1 MRTVYKLTQA
11 AVLLLALCL
20 LFAAC
25 AEPMQTSD
33 ASVFGSQSRSETTE
47 EAAASFLTQ
56 IPTNPSVQTEK
67 PEPTALET
75 EPQETME
82 EALIRWQ
89 NGGLRDYLPDAPVQM
104 IPFSEMQYVRPNTVQ
119 LFSDFDALTAQAQD
133 AQADTLLAGYFDLFS
148 RYISFET
155 MYELSWIRYSLD
167 TTDAD
172 ALNEYNACEAEA
184 NPLEEKLERL
194 LKAFAASPCRGELE
208 KQYFGEGFFQ
218 TYDDMERYTNP
229 EYLRL
234 LLEEDA
240 LLAQFREITADPQVT
255 YQNKTESLDD
265 WRKTEDYDTY
275 WAVMSAY
282 YQQYH
287 EALGSLFIQLIRV
300 RQQLA
305 SALGFES
312 YADYAYAI
320 SYDRAYTPEEG
331 RRFLREIRDTL
342 VPVYRE
348 SRKNRTLRRLRYE
361 PASQAQ
367 MQEMLASA
375 AEQLGGTI
383 SDAWRFMT
391 AYDLFDISAS
401 DNKLEVSYQT
411 YLHDYEAPFVFVN
424 AYGTEKNYLTFAHEF
439 GHFVENYYNYGISA
453 DLETN
458 ETFSMAMEYLALEST
473 QTLTEQKKDNLRLLR
488 LCDTAQTFA
497 AEACSADFEMRVY
510 EIDADTL
517 TPAEIDALYWT
528 CCAEYGMDESL
539 PKHPGEMT
547 WCDQYT
553 FYEAP
558 FYVISYCV
566 SAETSLQIAALEM
579 EQSRAGVEAYLRLLD
594 RDDGI
599 GIQQVMENAG
609 LKSPFADG
617 ALENAAKFL
626 RRELYL
632 DS

>member
-1 MRTVYKLTQA
+1 MRAVYKLTRA

-25 AEPMQTSD
+25 AEPTQTSD
-33 ASVFGSQSRSETTE
+33 ASTAGAQSRSETTE
-47 EAAASFLTQ
+47 ATAAVVPTQ
-56 IPTNPSVQTEK
+56 IPANPSEQTEK
-67 PEPTALET
+67 PETTALAT
-75 EPQETME
+75 EPQETMD

-89 NGGLRDYLPDAPVQM
+89 NGGIRDYLPDAPIRM
-104 IPFSEMQYVRPNTVQ
+104 IPFSEMQYVRPDTEQ
-119 LFSDFDALTAQAQD
+119 LFSDFDALATQAQD
-133 AQADTLLAGYFDLFS
+133 GQADALLAGYFDLFT
-148 RYISFET
+148 RYVSFET
-155 MYELSWIRYSLD
+155 MYELAWIRYTLD
-167 TTDAD
+167 TTDSD
-172 ALNEYNACEAEA
+172 SQNEYHVCETEA
-184 NPLEEKLERL
+184 NRIEEKLERL
-194 LKAFAASPCRGELE
+194 LKAFAASPCREELE
-208 KQYFGEGFFQ
+208 NQYFGDGFFQ

-234 LLEEDA
+234 LQEEDA

-282 YQQYH
+282 YHQYH

-305 SALGFES
+305 AVLGFES
-312 YADYAYAI
+312 YADYAYAVT
-320 SYDRAYTPEEG
+320 YDRAYLPEEG
-331 RRFLREIRDTL
+331 RRFLQEIRDTL

-348 SRKNRTLRRLRYE
+348 SLKNRTLRRLRYE
-361 PASQAQ
+361 TASQAQ

-401 DNKLEVSYQT
+401 DDKLAVSYQT

-424 AYGTEKNYLTFAHEF
+424 TYGTEKNDLTFAHEF

-458 ETFSMAMEYLALEST
+458 ETFSMAMEYLALQYT
-473 QTLTEQKKDNLRLLR
+473 QTLSQKKKDNLRLLR

-497 AEACSADFEMRVY
+497 TEACYADFEMRLY
-510 EIDADTL
+510 EMDADTL
-517 TPAEIDALYWT
+517 TPAVIDALYWT
-528 CCAEYGMDESL
+528 CCEEYGMDESL
-539 PKHPGEMT
+539 PKHPGEMC

-566 SAETSLQIAALEM
+566 SAETSLQVAALEM
-579 EQSRAGVEAYLRLLD
+579 EQRGAGVEAYLRLLD
-594 RDDGI
+594 RDDGA
-599 GIQQVMENAG
+599 GIQQVMEDAG
-609 LKSPFADG
+609 LQSPFADG
-617 ALENAAKFL
+617 ALKKAAEFL
-626 RRELYL
+626 RRELKL